1 MKVQLAVCCTFL
13 AVATAT
19 PFDVTAFGAVGDGV
33 TGQNIADIFVLPFY
47 KHLSYSFFLTMITR
61 WCVG

>member
-1 MKVQLAVCCTFL
+1 MKVQLAVCCMFL

-33 TGQNIADIFVLPFY
+33 TGQNICSPF
-47 KHLSYSFFLTMITR
+47 LQTR
-61 WCVG
+61 SIPPHKIATPTYRQHF